1 MPDPCGG
8 INGERRIDTP
18 DPGGGVNGER
28 RIVDTPDP
36 GGTVN
41 VGMPIDKGDQGAT
54 CTWRGKTVEAP
65 TKSPVPGL
73 NHEIPGFETAPHQHY
88 TSTAPPQ
95 HRTKELKPGVN
106 IGVPDTLI
114 NKQIS
119 QNGHAIKNS
128 NSTEVPKRERVP
140 RGSRLTPERLAA
152 MKIGNGLLSDAEKQL
167 FIDILFE
174 FEGAIAFTDSEMGLL
189 DPSIELPVVIPTV
202 PHEPWQ
208 QQNLRLPKAMEE
220 AATEIVKEK
229 LQHGLLE
236 FSQGPYRS
244 RYFLV
249 EKKLKGAWRLIN
261 DVQQLNKITIH
272 DSGMLPAVDEFSE
285 DFAGYPITSVID
297 YYSGYYQIPLD
308 KESCDLTAF
317 LTMLGLVRMTR
328 LPTG

>member
-1 MPDPCGG
+1 MPDPGGG

-36 GGTVN
+36 GGTD

-65 TKSPVPGL
+65 TKSPVPGP
-73 NHEIPGFETAPHQHY
+73 NHEIPGFEAAPHQHC

-106 IGVPDTLI
+106 IGVPGHNMTLHGHRTDTDTSI

-119 QNGHAIKNS
+119 QNGQAIKNS
-128 NSTEVPKRERVP
+128 DSTGVPKREKVP

-152 MKIGNGLLSDAEKQL
+152 MKIGNGFLSDAEKQL

-202 PHEPWQ
+202 PHEPW
-208 QQNLRLPKAMEE
+208 
-220 AATEIVKEK
+220 
-229 LQHGLLE
+229 
-236 FSQGPYRS
+236 
-244 RYFLV
+244 
-249 EKKLKGAWRLIN
+249 
-261 DVQQLNKITIH
+261 
-272 DSGMLPAVDEFSE
+272 
-285 DFAGYPITSVID
+285 
-297 YYSGYYQIPLD
+297 
-308 KESCDLTAF
+308 
-317 LTMLGLVRMTR
+317 
-328 LPTG
+328 

>member
-1 MPDPCGG
+1 MTPHGHRTDTD
-8 INGERRIDTP
+8 IDT
-18 DPGGGVNGER
+18 
-28 RIVDTPDP
+28 
-36 GGTVN
+36 
-41 VGMPIDKGDQGAT
+41 
-54 CTWRGKTVEAP
+54 
-65 TKSPVPGL
+65 S
-73 NHEIPGFETAPHQHY
+73 
-88 TSTAPPQ
+88 
-95 HRTKELKPGVN
+95 
-106 IGVPDTLI
+106 I

-119 QNGHAIKNS
+119 QNGQAIKNS
-128 NSTEVPKRERVP
+128 DSTGVPKREKVP

-152 MKIGNGLLSDAEKQL
+152 MKIGNGFLSDAEKQL

-189 DPSIELPVVIPTV
+189 DPSIEPPVVIPTV

-249 EKKLKGAWRLIN
+249 EKKPKGAWRLIN
-261 DVQQLNKITIH
+261 DVQQLNKVTIR
-272 DSGMLPAVDEFSE
+272 DSGMPPAVDEFSE
-285 DFAGYPITSVID
+285 DFAGYPITSAID

-308 KESCDLTAF
+308 KESRDLTAF

-328 LPTG
+328 LPTGWTNSVANFMRVIAKGIGSKFLALCVHLLTMLGLRVLRHGTMMKRSHREYVVLCMNMRRSFVNSCEIAGTLV